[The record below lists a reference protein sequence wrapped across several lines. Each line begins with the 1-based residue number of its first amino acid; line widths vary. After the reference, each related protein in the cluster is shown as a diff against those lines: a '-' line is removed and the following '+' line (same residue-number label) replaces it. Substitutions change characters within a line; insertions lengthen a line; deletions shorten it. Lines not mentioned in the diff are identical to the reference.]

1 MVVMTR
7 VEICFLSLQEVSF
20 LYFLGMGDDNGIH
33 ASDFVLYRV
42 RIFYTQTQPNR
53 VSSIH
58 NTNPI
63 RPETLL
69 IIPNVSAV
77 SRITIQLIPVNDF
90 ILQSATARKQF

>member
-1 MVVMTR
+1 MTMESMR
-7 VEICFLSLQEVSF
+7 QI
-20 LYFLGMGDDNGIH
+20 LYYTVYAF
-33 ASDFVLYRV
+33 
-42 RIFYTQTQPNR
+42 FYTQTQPNR
-53 VSSIH
+53 VSSIR